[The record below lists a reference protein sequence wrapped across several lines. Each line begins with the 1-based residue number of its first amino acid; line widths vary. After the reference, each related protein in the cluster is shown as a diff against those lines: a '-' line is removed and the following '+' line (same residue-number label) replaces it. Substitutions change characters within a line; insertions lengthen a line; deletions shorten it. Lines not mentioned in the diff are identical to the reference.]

1 MDMWSTKQRRSYKNT
16 CSKIT
21 AGILLFLSVMTLTAC
36 QTTTKK
42 EETKQT
48 KEDGHWKPQEITKE
62 EKAEAKQEVSEIS
75 KLCQNIKINKNKVT
89 NKELEQIYEILTKK
103 GYPTAK
109 IGKESHSTK
118 NAPVR
123 FKPSKTSHAD
133 KLKTFYKETKAG
145 KTTAVTLLQ
154 QNSSGGFARIK
165 LESSKGKTMGI
176 LTTIYRE
183 ENGTLSISEMVKYKV
198 KKLELDDQDVL
209 TLEFYLSD
217 QAELQTDGTM
227 QFQL

>member
-1 MDMWSTKQRRSYKNT
+1 MWSTKQRKFLNNT

-21 AGILLFLSVMTLTAC
+21 AGILLLISITALTAC
-36 QTTTKK
+36 GTTTSDKTPQKAKHTKK
-42 EETKQT
+42 WEPLTITKQEKT
-48 KEDGHWKPQEITKE
+48 QAQKEVKK
-62 EKAEAKQEVSEIS
+62 IS
-75 KLCQNIKINKNKVT
+75 KICQNIKIDKNKVT
-89 NKELEQIYEILTKK
+89 KKDLQNLYDTLTSK
-103 GYPTAK
+103 GYPTAQ

-123 FKPSKTSHAD
+123 FQPSKTSHGE
-133 KLKTFYKETKAG
+133 KLKAFYKETKSG
-145 KTTAVTLLQ
+145 KTANVTLLQ

-165 LESSKGKTMGI
+165 LESNKGKTTGI

-198 KKLELDDQDVL
+198 QKLELNEKDIL

-227 QFQL
+227 EFQL